1 MSHSYAIL
9 ESIFEYQI
17 HQIFTAKPGAFA
29 FPAVRKKEQIAAVR
43 AAAVWTTLM
52 TADFNMGIKL

>member
-17 HQIFTAKPGAFA
+17 HNFYGKADASVSEYRPLKERTDRQDFGPGSN
-29 FPAVRKKEQIAAVR
+29 
-43 AAAVWTTLM
+43 
-52 TADFNMGIKL
+52 DFINS

>member
-17 HQIFTAKPGAFA
+17 ILYFYGKAKLAQVSL
-29 FPAVRKKEQIAAVR
+29 AVRKNRTDRHNE
-43 AAAVWTTLM
+43 
-52 TADFNMGIKL
+52 FNAS

>member
-17 HQIFTAKPGAFA
+17 HNFYGKVDAN
-29 FPAVRKKEQIAAVR
+29 RKVSIDR
-43 AAAVWTTLM
+43 
-52 TADFNMGIKL
+52 